1 MNNDTVNHPSHY
13 QGLYGV
19 EAIEVMRNFIPK
31 YEDAFVGSMIK
42 DVLKYVLRA
51 PAKGNQ
57 LEDLKKARKYLDF
70 AISELEIRN
79 ENQQE
84 IEA

>member
-31 YEDAFVGSMIK
+31 YEDAFVS
-42 DVLKYVLRA
+42 
-51 PAKGNQ
+51 KGNQ

-70 AISELEIRN
+70 AICELENRN
-79 ENQQE
+79 ENQ
-84 IEA
+84 

>member
-1 MNNDTVNHPSHY
+1 MNNDTVNHPNHY

-31 YEDAFVGSMIK
+31 YKDAFVGSMVK

-79 ENQQE
+79 ENQ
-84 IEA
+84 